1 VLGLPLSVG
10 PFTDRAA
17 VTATVLSILAL
28 VLSLLSLG
36 WQRGAGPRVAPCCAW
51 NWGIESQGGGNLF
64 QAPRLSFSAE
74 LPAHVDSHA
83 DVSFYITAD
92 AIQRHAAEHRIPY
105 RSLRAWVQPASGKRE
120 YAKGAVPLL

>member
-1 VLGLPLSVG
+1 VLRVESTRVYIANLLGFSVTYIHVRVANHG
-10 PFTDRAA
+10 RAA
-17 VTATVLSILAL
+17 ATVS
-28 VLSLLSLG
+28 
-36 WQRGAGPRVAPCCAW
+36 